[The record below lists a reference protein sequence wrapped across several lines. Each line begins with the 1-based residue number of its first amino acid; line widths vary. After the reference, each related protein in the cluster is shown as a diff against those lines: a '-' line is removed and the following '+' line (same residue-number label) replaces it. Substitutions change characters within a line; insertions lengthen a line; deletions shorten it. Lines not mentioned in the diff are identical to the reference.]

1 MLISLLV
8 FYVVRKWSSVWSAS
22 PKLNANLDGGTKPFN
37 WTAVQPSEEFEWF
50 KCYDE
55 FECARLSVPLDYSN
69 PSGSKAAIAVIKVPA
84 NVSSS
89 EKHGGPVL
97 INPGGPGGSGV
108 AVVLELGK
116 QIQTIIGKQFDI
128 IGFDPRAVGLT
139 TPSFY
144 AFSDK
149 NEAGLFYID
158 YPLVFNTSTD
168 ALGKAYAYSNILGTR
183 LEESSRNVTEH
194 VSTPVVARDML
205 SISKAMGHDKL
216 QYWGFS
222 YGTVLGATFSAMFP
236 DNVGRVVIDGVVD
249 SENYYSGS
257 LSNHLMDSDAALL
270 DVCDACTKAGPEKCG
285 LYENSAKLVL
295 QRVNNLL
302 NKLRTAPIPVYQQA
316 AAQNSEPEY
325 GIVSYDTVKRSIFL
339 TLYHTHTAG
348 AYIMNLLAELEKGNA
363 YPFLSLSTG
372 RAYRD
377 LLSCDCPAPGHEPSP
392 YYGLLEPTLA
402 IACGD
407 NAIEDQTFSEIRKIY
422 EDMAMTSTFADI
434 WVLHAACSGW
444 KVKGKERFR
453 GTFNHKTSHPLL
465 LIGNT
470 ADPVTPLWSAHKMSK
485 GFEGSVVLTQNSS
498 GHCSISGT
506 SLCTHK
512 AIRAYFQNG
521 TLPEEGTVC
530 ETESKIFGSS
540 NLLDDID
547 KSAISA
553 EDFALLEA
561 SYALQQNYFVP
572 VHTLQL
578 SGAVNWRL

>member
-1 MLISLLV
+1 
-8 FYVVRKWSSVWSAS
+8 
-22 PKLNANLDGGTKPFN
+22 
-37 WTAVQPSEEFEWF
+37 
-50 KCYDE
+50 
-55 FECARLSVPLDYSN
+55 VPLDYSN
-69 PSGSKAAIAVIKVPA
+69 PSGSKAAVAVLKVPA

-89 EKHGGPVL
+89 EKYGGTVL

-108 AVVLELGK
+108 ATVLGRGK
-116 QIQTIIGKQFDI
+116 QIQTIVGDQFDI
-128 IGFDPRAVGLT
+128 IGFDPRGVGLT

-144 AFSDK
+144 AFANK

-158 YPLVFNTSTD
+158 FPSVLNSSTD
-168 ALGKAYAYSNILGTR
+168 ALGKAYAYSHILGTR
-183 LEESSRNVTEH
+183 MEESFRNVTEH

-205 SISKAMGHDKL
+205 SITKAMGHDKL

-222 YGTVLGATFSAMFP
+222 YGSVLGATFSAMFP

-249 SENYYSGS
+249 SENYYSG
-257 LSNHLMDSDAALL
+257 LWSNNLLDTDAALL
-270 DVCDACTKAGPEKCG
+270 DICDACAKAGPEKCG
-285 LYENSAKLVL
+285 LYENSAELVL
-295 QRVNNLL
+295 QRVDNLL
-302 NKLRTAPIPVYQQA
+302 DKLKTAPIPIYQEPTS
-316 AAQNSEPEY
+316 QNSEPEY
-325 GIVSYDTVKRSIFL
+325 GLVKYDLVKSLIFG
-339 TLYHTHTAG
+339 TLYNTHSTG
-348 AYIMNLLAELEKGNA
+348 AYVINLLAELENGNA
-363 YPFLSLSTG
+363 LSFLPLTSG
-372 RAYRD
+372 RAFRNM
-377 LLSCDCPAPGHEPSP
+377 LSCDCPAPGHEPP
-392 YYGLLEPTLA
+392 PFYGGEHTLA

-407 NAIEDQTFSEIRKIY
+407 NTIEDPTLSEVQKVY
-422 EDMAMTSTFADI
+422 EEIAKTSTFADI
-434 WVLHAACSGW
+434 WSLHVSCSGW

-470 ADPVTPLWSAHKMSK
+470 ADPVTPLWAAHKMSK

-506 SLCTHK
+506 SLCTYK

-547 KSAISA
+547 KSAMSA

-572 VHTLQL
+572 VHTLPL
-578 SGAVNWRL
+578 SGAMNWSL